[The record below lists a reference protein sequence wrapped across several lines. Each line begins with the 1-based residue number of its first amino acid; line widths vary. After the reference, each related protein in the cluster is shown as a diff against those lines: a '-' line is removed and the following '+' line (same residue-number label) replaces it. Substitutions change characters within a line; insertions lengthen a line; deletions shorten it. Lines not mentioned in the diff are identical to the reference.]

1 MANCVCE
8 EYQAVKYDTGDKKLT
23 KPTDLLASL
32 HTPHFGHGAH
42 MNMIGFGFGA
52 VFAAIL
58 PLMDIEGKPLLE
70 KLKKRGMKRM
80 RLKK

>member
-1 MANCVCE
+1 
-8 EYQAVKYDTGDKKLT
+8 
-23 KPTDLLASL
+23 
-32 HTPHFGHGAH
+32 